1 MLPLIFVFRLS
12 NPRSRSLFE
21 IAQDQFLT
29 SSKLPKVV
37 IGVKTGFITVKT
49 NQIESEPISRKMS
62 DTLIGIL
69 SEDAE
74 EGFSV

>member
-1 MLPLIFVFRLS
+1 MLPLIFAFRLS

-29 SSKLPKVV
+29 GCKLPKAL
-37 IGVKTGFITVKT
+37 IGVKTGSITVKA

>member
-37 IGVKTGFITVKT
+37 IGVKTGSITVKT